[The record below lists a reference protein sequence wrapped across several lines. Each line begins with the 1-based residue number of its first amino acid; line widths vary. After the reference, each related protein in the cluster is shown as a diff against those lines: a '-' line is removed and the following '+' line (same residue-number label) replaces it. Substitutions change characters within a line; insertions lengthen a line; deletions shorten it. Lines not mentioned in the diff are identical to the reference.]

1 MQSQLLIDGHLVNGQ
16 GATQPVYNPATGE
29 VIAQVAEASPE
40 QVDRAV
46 LAADAAFA
54 AWGQTTPKERAGHL
68 LKLADL

>member
-54 AWGQTTPKERAGHL
+54 AWGKPRRRRAPSICSSWRI
-68 LKLADL
+68 